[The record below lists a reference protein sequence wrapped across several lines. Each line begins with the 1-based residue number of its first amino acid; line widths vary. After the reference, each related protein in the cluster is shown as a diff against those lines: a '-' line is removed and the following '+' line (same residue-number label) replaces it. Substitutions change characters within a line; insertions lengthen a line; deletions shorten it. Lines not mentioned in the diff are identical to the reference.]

1 MSTSFGW
8 KPTLIGELIALN
20 QLIPENF
27 LKVNKE
33 TTFINE
39 DLNILD
45 TVHSKSD
52 EIETLVHE
60 YENFAIQFFETNSA
74 FKKIFK
80 LIIKLLKEKTC
91 TFDIDGII
99 SDYPNCW
106 LKYINIKAST
116 SFTSKDVAK
125 KTIGIDKYNYY
136 KDLYRKSS
144 YKANLPINNG
154 AIETIHQVWEKGY
167 NIVIATSRPFDRYPN
182 LYKPLTIG

>member
-1 MSTSFGW
+1 M
-8 KPTLIGELIALN
+8 
-20 QLIPENF
+20 
-27 LKVNKE
+27 
-33 TTFINE
+33 
-39 DLNILD
+39 
-45 TVHSKSD
+45 
-52 EIETLVHE
+52 
-60 YENFAIQFFETNSA
+60 
-74 FKKIFK
+74 
-80 LIIKLLKEKTC
+80 LKEKTC

-154 AIETIHQVWEKGY
+154 AIETIQQVWEKGY
-167 NIVIATSRPFDRYPN
+167 NIVIATSRPFERYPN
-182 LYKPLTIG
+182 LYKTTYNWLIRAGLSRFDLKSKKSVIEELSNIEFHVDDELEHCKPFLQANIRCF